1 MIIGLSITVVGC
13 GCIKGNTNVFGA
25 NQHKMPEQERQLQI
39 YFSSQYFAL
48 KCGSLLARFSFPMIK
63 EDVKCFGSD
72 DCYALTFGIAA
83 TFVLLALIVLTFG
96 NSHYRHV
103 PSHGNMLLKVANCIK
118 HAVLEKRKQQKFNNE
133 ESVKKH
139 WLSYSQEKYGR
150 KLVLETKVLLKVLMI
165 FIPIPM
171 FWALHMQQSSR
182 FIFQATRMN
191 GDLGFYT
198 IKADQMIVLNS
209 VLVLFLIPFFERI
222 GYKWLE
228 KIGIKTMLHR
238 MIIGN
243 CCTIIAF
250 GMAAVVE
257 MQVEKNLISILWQIP
272 QFFVLAIAEIFTY
285 LSHLNFTYKEAPV
298 SMKPVMVALMYLS
311 IASGDFIVAIIS
323 GVSFFNS
330 QVYEYIFFAS
340 LMVLDVILLSF
351 LAHRYKY
358 TDHEMIKDL
367 DDNKDAH

>member
-1 MIIGLSITVVGC
+1 MIIGLLITIVGC

-63 EDVKCFGSD
+63 EDVKCFDSD

-83 TFVLLALIVLTFG
+83 SFIFLALIVFVCG
-96 NSHYRHV
+96 YSYYRHV
-103 PSHGNMLLKVANCIK
+103 PSHGNMILKVANCIK
-118 HAVLEKRKQQKFNNE
+118 FAILEKRRQPKCSDEDHTKQ
-133 ESVKKH
+133 H

-150 KLVLETKVLLKVLMI
+150 KLVLETKVILKVLVI
-165 FIPIPM
+165 FIPVPM

-191 GDLGFYT
+191 GDLGWYT
-198 IKADQMIVLNS
+198 IKPDQMIVLNS
-209 VLVLFLIPFFERI
+209 ILVLFLIPFFERI
-222 GYKWLE
+222 GYKMLE
-228 KIGIKTMLHR
+228 KIGIKSMLHR
-238 MIIGN
+238 MIFGN
-243 CCTIIAF
+243 CCTIVAF
-250 GMAAVVE
+250 GIAAVVE
-257 MQVEKNLISILWQIP
+257 VQVEKSHISILWQTP

-311 IASGDFIVAIIS
+311 IAAGDFIVAIIS
-323 GVSFFNS
+323 GVSFFDS
-330 QVYEYIFFAS
+330 QVYEYIFFAC
-340 LMVLDVILLSF
+340 LMILDVILLSF

-367 DDNKDAH
+367 DDNKDAN